1 MVANMKYMFKTIP
14 YVILT
19 MISCSIFAADDI
31 SKPSYNEGDKQ
42 KNIHKLRELAINSQ
56 AETIKTASNYNKAMF
71 DAARLGYGGYTDIN
85 VEFDDNDR
93 GLSKAEKASIQNTRR
108 NAAIMR
114 EQLKG
119 LK

>member
-1 MVANMKYMFKTIP
+1 MKSMIETIP
-14 YVILT
+14 CVILVALV
-19 MISCSIFAADDI
+19 SCSSIAADNI
-31 SKPSYNEGDKQ
+31 YKPSYNEGDKQ
-42 KNIHKLRELAINSQ
+42 KNIHKLRMLATNSQ
-56 AETIKTASNYNKAMF
+56 AETIKSASNYNKAMF
-71 DAARLGYGGYTDIN
+71 DAERFGYGGYTDIN